1 LICDGPTFTLI
12 ISILRVESSNKRFKV
27 RNFLFGATNF
37 GGIAAD
43 LSGTGSMIGPHP
55 MLAAPHSGPAL
66 SNDTNLFEERHDVRK

>member
-1 LICDGPTFTLI
+1 LSPQTKD
-12 ISILRVESSNKRFKV
+12 LRCEI
-27 RNFLFGATNF
+27 FLFGATNF